1 MLFREVTKDDWVAA
15 VPHLVAAI
23 TNSPSRMICDIDVEA
38 TLAHFMAV
46 ATRGGAYIVNEK
58 YLVVYDHYKL
68 WYAPSK
74 DVVEEKIVL
83 SIYPDGK
90 GSMFDVVRFLIEQK
104 NYLEASHVVIGDF
117 LHTNQE
123 KYGRVLTK
131 LGMTKINSVY
141 AC

>member
-1 MLFREVTKDDWVAA
+1 MSFREVTEADWVAS
-15 VPHLVAAI
+15 VPYLVEAI

-46 ATRGGAYIVNEK
+46 ATRGGAYVVNEK
-58 YLVVYDHYKL
+58 YLVVYDHYTL
-68 WYAPSK
+68 WYAPTK
-74 DVVEEKIVL
+74 DVIEEKIIL
-83 SIYPDGK
+83 CIYPDGK
-90 GSMFDVVRFLIEQK
+90 GTLFDVVRFLVEQK

-131 LGMTKINSVY
+131 LGLTKINSMY